1 MTAGGVDYF
10 MPIFA
15 NAKEDHELR
24 INALTMMFYM
34 KPSTTDMARILAILK
49 VEHDYEVIN
58 FAYTLFE
65 QFANTINPC
74 HKEVSEKAK
83 FFLKFMR
90 QYSRYKTDYGFGVS
104 KTWIREYQKPK
115 YGYGGSMHYMVTG
128 SHKSTTPLTIYMGVA
143 NTFMNS
149 YSTQGLGFFF
159 RIEGAAKGML
169 IQVDS
174 LQYGI

>member
-1 MTAGGVDYF
+1 

-90 QYSRYKTDYGFGVS
+90 QYSQYETDYGFGVS

-143 NTFMNS
+143 NTFTNS

-174 LQYGI
+174 LQCRF